1 VLHAP
6 AFDAVDAYTRD
17 TVRFYYST
25 PPSVLYNPSRAPPLQ
40 NCIYRVTTK
49 PPLVGALLAPAF
61 DKADAYISYA
71 ARLYYKTRLQQ
82 ST

>member
-1 VLHAP
+1 
-6 AFDAVDAYTRD
+6 
-17 TVRFYYST
+17 
-25 PPSVLYNPSRAPPLQ
+25 
-40 NCIYRVTTK
+40 
-49 PPLVGALLAPAF
+49 VGALLAPAF